1 MNTLRKYLD
10 ILAEADAPAPT
21 NPWTNDPVKAA
32 AWEKLSP
39 QMKAKIGGA
48 DPTDKII
55 ISAMADGSGWGR
67 AKGINDA
74 NPDGTPKVAAQTS
87 APQTNALGVA
97 PVAQPAPLKTPSAGA
112 SADGNAGELAA
123 QIPGAVNP
131 ALQPAPLKTPSA
143 GASADGNAGEVP
155 AQANVQSPAQSAQP
169 AAPKN
174 RDSMSFGQA
183 FADARKGGEKTFTWK
198 GKSYGTDL
206 AKPKSQQ
213 PSGITTPPKQG
224 AMPTPGNSAQPA
236 APTNNPW
243 TAEETAQYNEISKRV
258 QGAKTQGEKDMAN
271 AEMLAWSQ
279 RVGKRMGGM
288 SGPTPTPAPADGAYA
303 VTTTPEYK
311 QLFATMNA
319 AYQKSGAESPEYKK
333 AAADLTA
340 LVNKN
345 KPVSETVSFADDTV
359 QRIVSLVHY
368 R

>member
-1 MNTLRKYLD
+1 
-10 ILAEADAPAPT
+10 
-21 NPWTNDPVKAA
+21 
-32 AWEKLSP
+32 
-39 QMKAKIGGA
+39 MKANIGGA
-48 DPTDKII
+48 DPTDKTI

-74 NPDGTPKVAAQTS
+74 NPDGTPKVAAQTP

-97 PVAQPAPLKTPSAGA
+97 PVAQSTTGGDTGEVPNVTTLSKPAPGVNPVIGQAASGAGQQAAPLKP
-112 SADGNAGELAA
+112 
-123 QIPGAVNP
+123 
-131 ALQPAPLKTPSA
+131 PSA
-143 GASADGNAGEVP
+143 GASADGNAGEVQ

-183 FADARKGGEKTFTWK
+183 FADARKSGEKTFTWK

-206 AKPKSQQ
+206 AKPKAQQ
-213 PSGITTPPKQG
+213 PSGITASPPKQG
-224 AMPTPGNSAQPA
+224 AMPAPGNSGKSDATP
-236 APTNNPW
+236 NNPW
-243 TAEETAQYNEISKRV
+243 TAEETAQYNEIIKRV

-288 SGPTPTPAPADGAYA
+288 SGPTPTPTPTSAPTDGAYA

-319 AYQKSGAESPEYKK
+319 AYQKGGAESPEYKK